1 MKILFIARTYPP
13 LIGGMEKF
21 AEDFYK
27 SLSQKAEVTLIAN
40 RIGKK
45 YIIVFFF
52 KVLLYLI
59 ANARRFDI
67 IHFNDAIL
75 SPLIPVIHLFSN
87 AKITVTVHG
96 LDIVYDKFGYQKLII
111 PFLRKADFII
121 AVSRHTKDQCLSRN
135 ISQEKLMV
143 IPNGLDFSTV
153 EPCSQEAKQ
162 SITSKI
168 GKPRN
173 DQVVLLSLGRLIKR
187 KGHTWFIEN
196 VFGNLPN
203 NYMYLIAGDGSEFDE
218 INRKISALSLNDRV
232 KLLGYVN
239 EEEKSCLFEL
249 SDLFIMPNIYDQYDQ
264 EGFGIVLIEAASH
277 GLPSIASNIEGI
289 SDAVIHCVTGFLVEE
304 KDTAGFI
311 DAIQNPI
318 FDRGKIREQVQANYD
333 WNIISEK
340 YHNLFLRLL
349 SK

>member
-13 LIGGMEKF
+13 LVGGMEKF

-52 KVLLYLI
+52 KVLFFLI

-75 SPLIPVIHLFSN
+75 SPLIPVIHIFSN
-87 AKITVTVHG
+87 VKVTVTVHG

-121 AVSRHTKDQCLSRN
+121 AVSRHTRDQCLARN

-143 IPNGLDFSTV
+143 IPNGLNFSTV

-203 NYMYLIAGDGSEFDE
+203 NYVYLIAGDGSEFTE
-218 INRKISALSLNDRV
+218 IKSKNQRLSLHDRV
-232 KLLGYVN
+232 KLLGYVTAQ
-239 EEEKSCLFEL
+239 EKACLFKMA
-249 SDLFIMPNIYDQYDQ
+249 DLFIMPNIHDQNDQ
-264 EGFGIVLIEAASH
+264 EGFGIVLLEAASH
-277 GLPSIASNIEGI
+277 GLPSIATNIEGI
-289 SDAVIHCVTGFLVEE
+289 SDAIIHGVTGFLVEE

-311 DAIQNPI
+311 DAIQNPK
-318 FDRGKIREQVQANYD
+318 FERGKICEKVQANYD
-333 WNIISEK
+333 WAIINEM
-340 YHNLFLRLL
+340 YHNLFLRLI